1 MKKFVMILIAVASI
15 AVSGVSSAFAGG
27 VGSLGFADIG
37 SPSVVG
43 GNIDT
48 GTQFTIGSLVSTAAG
63 TGDFAGLS
71 AQSFGNVSFDV
82 NVANSFSISTAAF
95 GTFTSTS
102 FQVSSSGLGFE
113 NIYILG
119 NYTGGTYASA
129 DAGQASFT
137 LSFTQNPTATGA
149 ISDSGTFAIPP
160 AAPPSSVPEP
170 STFAL
175 LGLGG
180 LGLTVRTLR
189 RRQAVI

>member
-1 MKKFVMILIAVASI
+1 MKLVVVTAIAVCGASS
-15 AVSGVSSAFAGG
+15 VFAGG

-43 GNIDT
+43 GDIDT
-48 GTQFTIGSLVSTAAG
+48 GTQFTIGNLVSTAAG
-63 TGDFAGLS
+63 TNDFAGLS
-71 AQSFGNVSFDV
+71 TQTFGNISFDV

-102 FQVSSSGLGFE
+102 FQVSSSGPGFE

-119 NYTGGTYASA
+119 NYTGGTYAIA
-129 DAGQASFT
+129 DGGPASFT
-137 LSFTQNPTATGA
+137 LSFTQNPKATGA

-170 STFAL
+170 STFTL

-180 LGLTVRTLR
+180 LGLTAFALR
-189 RRQAVI
+189 RRPVAF